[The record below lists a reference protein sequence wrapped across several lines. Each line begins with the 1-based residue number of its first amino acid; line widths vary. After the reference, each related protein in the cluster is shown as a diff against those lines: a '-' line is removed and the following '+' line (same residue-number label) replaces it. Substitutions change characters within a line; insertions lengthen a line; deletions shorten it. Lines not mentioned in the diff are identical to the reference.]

1 MNALKV
7 LALSLIID
15 PWLHEISHN
24 HLVSKV
30 NLQIGPEFLMVEEI
44 LVVLEVDAWL
54 SPDTLHNGD
63 IFKIL
68 FIKVFGEVVEE
79 GRAEFRKEVFCG
91 VLISL
96 PFLQLPSL
104 STISSFPWCL
114 FISSFSLAFLLWLRW
129 AEWFISIILGLNCCR
144 QPSRIHFE
152 CSFRGSW
159 WVFWGIVWMN
169 IFVLPLHQ

>member
-1 MNALKV
+1 
-7 LALSLIID
+7 
-15 PWLHEISHN
+15 
-24 HLVSKV
+24 
-30 NLQIGPEFLMVEEI
+30 MVEEI

-54 SPDTLHNGD
+54 SPNTLHNGD

-114 FISSFSLAFLLWLRW
+114 FISSFSLAFLL
-129 AEWFISIILGLNCCR
+129 
-144 QPSRIHFE
+144 
-152 CSFRGSW
+152 
-159 WVFWGIVWMN
+159 
-169 IFVLPLHQ
+169 